1 LSMTPVVKREKLLSF
16 SAVLSILVVL
26 IHTQNTGLYGIR
38 PDGTLLEKIVFYLEE
53 LISGDIA
60 RVGVPA
66 FFMVSGLL
74 FYRDFDFSR
83 YPSKMKSRFFSLIVP
98 YLLWNL
104 FRFVLFYVLG
114 KVSPEGSSLHQTRVV
129 FTIPNFLEGLFF
141 YKYNLGYWF
150 MYQLILYT
158 ILCPLIYL
166 LLKKKPIA
174 LLALL
179 TLFILFCTD
188 ALGELSLH
196 VFHKKF
202 IQIDGLFYYMLGA
215 FVGMHYFGV
224 VNANSALTRRL
235 AVLGILTGQLCFVL
249 FKVTDFLFFHIMFC
263 TLSAISFWYL
273 FDIIGKK
280 TLPMAITTITFFIY
294 SAHGTVLEL
303 FQHIHHILL
312 PHHAVTALVEYL
324 LLPVITIMILVF
336 AAKVLKRFAPH
347 LWKLVNGGR

>member
-1 LSMTPVVKREKLLSF
+1 MKHVVKKEKLLSF
-16 SAVLSILVVL
+16 SAILSILVVL
-26 IHTQNTGLYGIR
+26 IHSQNTGLFCIR
-38 PDGTLLEKIVFYLEE
+38 PDGSLLDKIVYWLQE
-53 LISGDIA
+53 LISGDLA
-60 RVGVPA
+60 RIGVPA

-74 FYRDFDFSR
+74 FYRDFDFSK
-83 YPSKMKSRFFSLIVP
+83 YPTKMKSRFFSLVIP

-114 KVSPEGSSLHQTRVV
+114 KISPEGSSFHQTRVV

-158 ILCPLIYL
+158 LLCPLIYL

-174 LLALL
+174 VFALIA
-179 TLFILFCTD
+179 LFLLFCTD
-188 ALGELSLH
+188 ALGEISIHL
-196 VFHKKF
+196 FRKKF

-215 FVGMHYFGV
+215 FFGMHYFDA
-224 VNANSALTRRL
+224 VNKNNALTHRL
-235 AVLGILTGQLCFVL
+235 SVLGILAGQLCFVL
-249 FKVTDFLFFHIMFC
+249 FQVTDILFFHITFC

-303 FQHIHHILL
+303 FQHVNYKLF
-312 PHHAVTALVEYL
+312 PHHAATALIEYL
-324 LLPVITIMILVF
+324 LLPAITLMILVV
-336 AAKVLKRFAPH
+336 AAKVFKRFSPR
-347 LWKLVNGGR
+347 LWKFVNGGR